1 MEVIMLN
8 ELNWTWYWV
17 IVGIALLLYY
27 IWIVAKYRTVF
38 FKSEFRLKRNDRS
51 REPSNGDPAPSDSSV
66 AAEVVPGPKSEGQA
80 VVAAVQDKKER
91 AVEAETET
99 AATKKEDPPVEKY
112 NKETLLDPPLAAQ
125 LVTEDSV
132 GIVTA
137 MEENPQ
143 DVAHA
148 REEELDQE
156 SVNDDQLTDR
166 QQEEPEDRRW
176 ALQQFQKELHQ
187 SLVIHKRSGSG
198 WEALKQRLRNVL
210 RGFPPYL
217 FEECQQRLERLIVI
231 GLEGLKI
238 EVPSDKQMEEVWN
251 WI

>member
-38 FKSEFRLKRNDRS
+38 FKSEFRLKRNDGS

-66 AAEVVPGPKSEGQA
+66 AAEVVPDPKPEAQP

-91 AVEAETET
+91 AAEAETET
-99 AATKKEDPPVEKY
+99 AATKKEDPPVEK
-112 NKETLLDPPLAAQ
+112 NIEEMLLDPPLAAQ
-125 LVTEDSV
+125 LVTEDSA
-132 GIVTA
+132 GIARA

-143 DVAHA
+143 DVGHV
-148 REEELDQE
+148 REGDLDQE

-166 QQEEPEDRRW
+166 QEE
-176 ALQQFQKELHQ
+176 
-187 SLVIHKRSGSG
+187 
-198 WEALKQRLRNVL
+198 
-210 RGFPPYL
+210 
-217 FEECQQRLERLIVI
+217 
-231 GLEGLKI
+231 
-238 EVPSDKQMEEVWN
+238 
-251 WI
+251 

>member
-1 MEVIMLN
+1 MLN

-27 IWIVAKYRTVF
+27 TWIIAKYRTVF
-38 FKSEFRLKRNDRS
+38 FKSEFGLKRNDRS
-51 REPSNGDPAPSDSSV
+51 RETSNGDPAPSDSSV
-66 AAEVVPGPKSEGQA
+66 EAEVVSDPDLEPEAQP
-80 VVAAVQDKKER
+80 VVAAVQAKKER

-99 AATKKEDPPVEKY
+99 AATKKEDPPVEKN
-112 NKETLLDPPLAAQ
+112 NKEMLLDPPSAAQ

-132 GIVTA
+132 GILTA

-143 DVAHA
+143 DVAHV
-148 REEELDQE
+148 REEDLDQE

-166 QQEEPEDRRW
+166 QEEEPEDRRW

-231 GLEGLKI
+231 ALEGLKI